1 MATSALP
8 FFADRSPR
16 TQIVAHTA
24 LKMAEV
30 VALVTPPLVIAAAI
44 IRRNPLKP
52 FTIKRLLNTTIGATA
67 LGAGAGGAVG
77 YGRLMNEP
85 ETAILARTEKLVS
98 PIYTLQIGEG
108 KTDDVEI

>member
-8 FFADRSPR
+8 FFADKSPR
-16 TQIVAHTA
+16 TQIIAHTA

-30 VALVTPPLVIAAAI
+30 VALVTPPLVIASSI

-52 FTIKRLLNTTIGATA
+52 FTIKRLMNTTIGATT
-67 LGAGAGGAVG
+67 LGAAAGGAVG

-85 ETAILARTEKLVS
+85 ETAILERTERLVS
-98 PIYTLQIGEG
+98 
-108 KTDDVEI
+108 